1 MTQKWGV
8 AEWRYPTTASPAES
22 EAGFS
27 LVEIVVAIFVL
38 AGLSLSLIPVLV
50 SGIRQTASNSVLA
63 LATHVVSTRM
73 ESAQVQLPTCEAVM
87 AFAASAVPEIQ
98 TISGATLRVQQVL
111 DACPSQYPGTVRLK
125 VAVVRTDTGVEV
137 SRATTLL
144 YLKSA
149 N

>member
-8 AEWRYPTTASPAES
+8 AEWRRLTTVSSVES

-73 ESAQVQLPTCEAVM
+73 ESAQVQLPTCEAIT
-87 AFAASAVPEIQ
+87 AFAASAVPDIQ
-98 TISGATLRVQQVL
+98 TISGASLRVQQVL
-111 DACPSQYPGTVRLK
+111 DVCPSQYPGTVRLS
-125 VAVVRTDTGVEV
+125 VTVLRTDTGAEV
-137 SRATTLL
+137 ARAATLL